1 MQQAQRKMDLR
12 RELRYRQSEARATD
26 RSSPKRAR
34 EKERG
39 EPQLQ
44 EANPTQSTGGTGN
57 PGVPAEMCR
66 EGQGL
71 NDDGYE
77 TLTFTNN
84 TGTRYSHWL
93 RTPHANRNRA
103 YDSASLVDSS
113 VCQNNISG
121 SYHCA
126 GGGMSSH

>member
-1 MQQAQRKMDLR
+1 MQQVQREMDLR
-12 RELRYRQSEARATD
+12 RELRYRQAEGRATD
-26 RSSPKRAR
+26 RNSPKRAR

-44 EANPTQSTGGTGN
+44 EENPTQSMGGGTGN
-57 PGVPAEMCR
+57 PGVPAELYR

-71 NDDGYE
+71 NDEGYE

-93 RTPHANRNRA
+93 HTPHANRNRA

-113 VCQNNISG
+113 VCQII
-121 SYHCA
+121 
-126 GGGMSSH
+126 